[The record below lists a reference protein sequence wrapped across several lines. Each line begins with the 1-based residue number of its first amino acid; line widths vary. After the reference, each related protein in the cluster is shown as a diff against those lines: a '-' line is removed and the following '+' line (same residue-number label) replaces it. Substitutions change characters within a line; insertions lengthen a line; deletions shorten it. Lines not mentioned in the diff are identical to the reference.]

1 MPAVILYIQYL
12 RQTRDKKYET
22 KTRREKDMSCN
33 SSRPKLMLQFIDE
46 SVLFATSEKNFK
58 NSAH

>member
-22 KTRREKDMSCN
+22 KTGREKDMSCN
-33 SSRPKLMLQFIDE
+33 RSRPRLMLQFIDE
-46 SVLFATSEKNFK
+46 SVLFATSEKKF
-58 NSAH
+58 